1 MTYMKM
7 EHVGDPREQ
16 IGNAIGDLSKVDIF
30 FNWVLVAVYKRPE
43 KTKSGIY
50 LTDDSRKEDEYQVKA
65 GLVLKKGVQA
75 FVDDANT
82 SFQGQNVNVGD
93 WVVIRPSD
101 GWQVMIN
108 GVLCRMVQD
117 VQVRLRIESPD
128 VVF

>member
-7 EHVGDPREQ
+7 HHEGDPCVEIQ
-16 IGNAIGDLSKVDIF
+16 NAIGDLSKVDIF

-43 KTKSGIY
+43 KTKSGIF
-50 LTDDSRKEDEYQVKA
+50 LTDDSRKEDEYQGKA
-65 GLVLKKGVQA
+65 GLVLKKGAQA

-101 GWQVMIN
+101 GWQVIIN

>member
-50 LTDDSRKEDEYQVKA
+50 LTDDSRKEDEYQGKA

-117 VQVRLRIESPD
+117 VQVLLRIESPD

>member
-7 EHVGDPREQ
+7 HHEGDPRVKIQ
-16 IGNAIGDLSKVDIF
+16 NAIGDLSKVDIF

-43 KTKSGIY
+43 KTKSGIF
-50 LTDDSRKEDEYQVKA
+50 LTDDSRKEDEYQGKA
-65 GLVLKKGVQA
+65 GLVLKKGAQA

>member
-1 MTYMKM
+1 MSYMKM
-7 EHVGDPREQ
+7 HHAGDPRED
-16 IGNAIGDLSKVDIF
+16 IRNAIGDLSKVDIY

-50 LTDDSRKEDEYQVKA
+50 LTDDSRKEDEYQGKA
-65 GLVLKKGVQA
+65 GLVLKKGLQA
-75 FVDDANT
+75 FIDDANT

-117 VQVRLRIESPD
+117 VQIRLRIDSPD

>member
-7 EHVGDPREQ
+7 DHVADPREQ
-16 IGNAIGDLSKVDIF
+16 IRNAIGDLSKVDIF

-50 LTDDSRKEDEYQVKA
+50 LTDDLRKEDEYQGKA
-65 GLVLKKGVQA
+65 GLVLKKGIQA

-82 SFQGQNVNVGD
+82 SFQGQTIDVGD

>member
-7 EHVGDPREQ
+7 EHVEDPREQ

-43 KTKSGIY
+43 RTKSGIY
-50 LTDDSRKEDEYQVKA
+50 LTDDSRKEDEYQGKA
-65 GLVLKKGVQA
+65 GLVLKKGAQA

>member
-1 MTYMKM
+1 MTYMTM
-7 EHVGDPREQ
+7 EHVGDPREA
-16 IGNAIGDLSKVDIF
+16 IRDAIGDLSNVDIF

-43 KTKSGIY
+43 KTKSGII
-50 LTDDSRKEDEYQVKA
+50 LTDDTRKEDEYQGKA

-117 VQVRLRIESPD
+117 VQVRLRIPSPD
-128 VVF
+128 TAF

>member
-1 MTYMKM
+1 MSYMKM
-7 EHVGDPREQ
+7 HHAGDPRAE
-16 IGNAIGDLSKVDIF
+16 IRNAIGDLSKVDIF

-50 LTDDSRKEDEYQVKA
+50 LTDDSRKEDEYQGKA

-82 SFQGQNVNVGD
+82 FFQGQNVNVGD

-117 VQVRLRIESPD
+117 VQIRLRIDSPD